1 MLKSPVTVCVI
12 VPAVPPDTMPVI
24 VPDTAPDIM
33 SVVAP
38 AAAPDAALFIAPDT
52 ASDTMSVVAPAAAP
66 ITISVIASAAA
77 PALPVKPIRE
87 KILRLNMLNIESN
100 DTGHSSLKPTTLH
113 NRYEYF
119 FGSFFKNNRTSRTTS
134 TVTPAVRLILST
146 CKNIFS
152 NTQSPFSCLYAHAT
166 YAHQ

>member
-1 MLKSPVTVCVI
+1 MKKKLKQILSALLVAVMLI
-12 VPAVPPDTMPVI
+12 G
-24 VPDTAPDIM
+24 
-33 SVVAP
+33 
-38 AAAPDAALFIAPDT
+38 IAPVGDISIKVK
-52 ASDTMSVVAPAAAP
+52 AVSGNGNDVVFN
-66 ITISVIASAAA
+66 SK
-77 PALPVKPIRE
+77 LC
-87 KILRLNMLNIESN
+87 RLNGNYYLIAYDSREGIIKHFRVDKMLNIESN